1 MVKLASPAR
10 SRPSARF
17 ASAYR
22 TTSDKDLLQREI
34 LQMLQELKK
43 KKKRNLTRRG
53 EKKTKFDPGR
63 KR

>member
-1 MVKLASPAR
+1 MAKLASPAR

-17 ASAYR
+17 ASASR
-22 TTSDKDLLQREI
+22 TTSDKDLLQRDI

-43 KKKRNLTRRG
+43 KKKKLTRRG